1 MMKMIINS
9 LHFSRNTETTG
20 GLLKFISRRYTVR
33 ILLCNIFV
41 QFFFK
46 IQNFRLLL
54 NTDGMLITYSHLNQ
68 NSQLENSIIQFKI
81 CRSRWNT
88 FFISANTL
96 IAVSW
101 RIHLSELVKAK
112 FLLREVRPEA
122 VTNVFH
128 FYLCFSFNKISL
140 SVSDI
145 FTNWLLL
152 GQTNRSP

>member
-33 ILLCNIFV
+33 ILLCNIFL

-68 NSQLENSIIQFKI
+68 SSQLVIQLFNSKYAAADG
-81 CRSRWNT
+81 T
-88 FFISANTL
+88 LFISANTL
-96 IAVSW
+96 IAVS
-101 RIHLSELVKAK
+101 
-112 FLLREVRPEA
+112 
-122 VTNVFH
+122 
-128 FYLCFSFNKISL
+128 
-140 SVSDI
+140 
-145 FTNWLLL
+145 
-152 GQTNRSP
+152 